1 MLFKVNDYTVYVIC
15 LIGMVINVVEFL
27 KLFRSKKENSKDNF
41 KKTNKII
48 KNTLCFFIFCF
59 VGVVSFMESFIY
71 TYTPNVLGLT
81 CPEACAILS
90 EHNLKFNILKFDNIN
105 NYRVSSQN
113 IKEEYVLKNTII
125 NNVAEKR
132 RQHARGKLQIVFR
145 RQITEQRRRH

>member
-1 MLFKVNDYTVYVIC
+1 MNKAELFVYI
-15 LIGMVINVVEFL
+15 LRNI
-27 KLFRSKKENSKDNF
+27 
-41 KKTNKII
+41 
-48 KNTLCFFIFCF
+48 
-59 VGVVSFMESFIY
+59 FMESFIY